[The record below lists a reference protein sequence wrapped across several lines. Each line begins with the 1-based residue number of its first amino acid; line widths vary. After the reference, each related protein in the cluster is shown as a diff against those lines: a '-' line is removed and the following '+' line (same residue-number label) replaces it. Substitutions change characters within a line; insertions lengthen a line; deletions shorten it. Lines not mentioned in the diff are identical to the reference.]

1 MRLVI
6 FTAIRIRRHERAV
19 FELNRRAEAA
29 ALRLADWRACV
40 EHQAIVGEVE
50 LEAVSGFR
58 AENRAD
64 TQWRLKIADGERE
77 QQPLVLEPQQR
88 HIHLAVVAE
97 VADAIERHITTG
109 SLARA
114 DALQDGDGESTRV
127 KHSRSRT
134 LRGILDSVRW
144 CRSSKRGA

>member
-50 LEAVSGFR
+50 LEAVSGLHCR
-58 AENRAD
+58 
-64 TQWRLKIADGERE
+64 RLQR
-77 QQPLVLEPQQR
+77 PLR
-88 HIHLAVVAE
+88 Y
-97 VADAIERHITTG
+97 R
-109 SLARA
+109 R
-114 DALQDGDGESTRV
+114 GDSQFV
-127 KHSRSRT
+127 P
-134 LRGILDSVRW
+134 
-144 CRSSKRGA
+144 